1 MLASTTLTDRE
12 ADVMKALWDMGS
24 GSVAEVRKHLA
35 DPLAHNTVL
44 TMLGILEEKGFVRHE
59 EEGRS
64 HRYYPVVAERAAQKR
79 AVRHLISKLFRG
91 SSDLLLAH
99 LVSDQK
105 LSAAQIQRLRKLL
118 KEIDPGESA

>member
-1 MLASTTLTDRE
+1 MSNTLTDRE
-12 ADVMKALWDMGS
+12 ADVMKALWDLGS

-44 TMLGILEEKGFVRHE
+44 TMLGILEEKGFVRRE

-64 HRYYPVVAERAAQKR
+64 HRYYAVVAERAAQNH
-79 AVRHLISKLFRG
+79 AVRHLIGKLFRG

-99 LVSDQK
+99 LVSEQK
-105 LSAAQIQRLRKLL
+105 LSAVQIQRLRKLL
-118 KEIDPGESA
+118 KGNDSGEST

>member
-1 MLASTTLTDRE
+1 LANTTLTDRE

-24 GSVAEVRKHLA
+24 GSVAEVRKHLT

-64 HRYYPVVAERAAQKR
+64 HRYYPVVPERVAQKH
-79 AVRHLISKLFRG
+79 AVRHLIGKLFRG

-105 LSAAQIQRLRKLL
+105 LSPAQIQRLRKLL
-118 KEIDPGESA
+118 KKIDPGEST

>member
-1 MLASTTLTDRE
+1 MASTTLTDRE

-44 TMLGILEEKGFVRHE
+44 TMLGILEEKGFVRRE

-64 HRYYPVVAERAAQKR
+64 HRYYPVVAERAAQKH
-79 AVRHLISKLFRG
+79 AVRHLVGKLFRG

-105 LSAAQIQRLRKLL
+105 LSPAQIQRLRKLL
-118 KEIDPGESA
+118 KKIDPGESA

>member
-1 MLASTTLTDRE
+1 MASTTLTDRE

-24 GSVAEVRKHLA
+24 GSVAEVRKQLT

-79 AVRHLISKLFRG
+79 AVRHLVTKLFRG

-105 LSAAQIQRLRKLL
+105 LTAAQIQRLRKLL
-118 KEIDPGESA
+118 KEMDPGESA